1 MKLLLSLPLPIRF
14 LPTRAA
20 HASCFLFNIIW
31 NALASPMYWLPSKL
45 LMTAIAPVNKNVS
58 ERKKVI

>member
-14 LPTRAA
+14 LPTWAA

-45 LMTAIAPVNKNVS
+45 LMTAIAPVNKTS
-58 ERKKVI
+58 QKGKR

>member
-1 MKLLLSLPLPIRF
+1 MTLLLSLPLPIRF
-14 LPTRAA
+14 LPTRTA

-45 LMTAIAPVNKNVS
+45 LMTAIAPLTKTS
-58 ERKKVI
+58 QKGKR